1 MAGLPAWEHGKPGG
15 VGDVDDR
22 VKALRADGLGP
33 AQIARELG
41 VPEARV
47 RASLDAH
54 GDDYDRA
61 DADSFPASDPPNS
74 PAQ

>member
-1 MAGLPAWEHGKPGG
+1 
-15 VGDVDDR
+15 VGDLDDR
-22 VKALRADGLGP
+22 VRALRARGLEP
-33 AQIARELG
+33 EQIARELG

-47 RASLDAH
+47 RTSLDEH
-54 GDDYDRA
+54 DEDYDRA